1 MKRKLLKINH
11 QIKKITDLYEVYET
25 KEGKLIRNIV
35 KGIELDEKLNQV
47 QNLLE
52 EIETELKKRE

>member
-11 QIKKITDLYEVYET
+11 QIKRITDLYGVYET
-25 KEGKLIRNIV
+25 EEGKLIRNIV

-47 QNLLE
+47 EKLLE
-52 EIETELKKRE
+52 EIEAELKKRE